1 MTVGTTRLH
10 QQNVELFAKLNDELK
25 SLQEQVG
32 TGKAE
37 LKLSE
42 NLYDISKLSAAEE
55 KKSETQGFLENSQRV
70 VRDLEHVDQAL
81 DQAQN
86 LIIRLQEIAVE
97 TANDVLGKEER
108 ERYIYEAEMIKTE
121 ILDMA
126 NQRDSFG
133 NNLFGGTSGG
143 EKPFKINALGEVS
156 YHGSAIRKTVQV
168 SEGLKADQNF
178 SGHEVFMGIGSGSDT
193 KSIFSLVD
201 DLVSSLKVSLT
212 SNSSSKLFSDGGS
225 VDLVF
230 PSTQAEAKVQF
241 DLVKDGVVHKI
252 SATVY
257 GNDYSV
263 IASAINQ
270 VSGSTGVSANVVSG
284 NRIRLQGTAGS
295 DVIINSANF
304 SNYEDKKT
312 NIGIIKDVS
321 SSNIVEKISE
331 NRLSNQVLTNKIG
344 EAFQHFSNIRNE
356 VSASA
361 RRAQQSEIAAQELL
375 ILLEDD
381 MSDIRDADLANLLTK
396 IEFLMTNREA
406 AQATFTRITSK
417 SLFDYLG

>member
-1 MTVGTTRLH
+1 
-10 QQNVELFAKLNDELK
+10 
-25 SLQEQVG
+25 
-32 TGKAE
+32 
-37 LKLSE
+37 
-42 NLYDISKLSAAEE
+42 
-55 KKSETQGFLENSQRV
+55 
-70 VRDLEHVDQAL
+70 
-81 DQAQN
+81 
-86 LIIRLQEIAVE
+86 
-97 TANDVLGKEER
+97 
-108 ERYIYEAEMIKTE
+108 
-121 ILDMA
+121 
-126 NQRDSFG
+126 
-133 NNLFGGTSGG
+133 
-143 EKPFKINALGEVS
+143 
-156 YHGSAIRKTVQV
+156 
-168 SEGLKADQNF
+168 
-178 SGHEVFMGIGSGSDT
+178 MGIGCGSDT
-193 KSIFSLVD
+193 ESIFSLVD
-201 DLVSSLKVSLT
+201 DLVSSLKVNLT
-212 SNSSSKLFSDGGS
+212 SNSSSKLFSDGAS

-270 VSGSTGVSANVVSG
+270 VSGSTGVSANVASG
-284 NRIRLQGTAGS
+284 NRIRLQGTTGS
-295 DVIINSANF
+295 DVIINSATF
-304 SNYEDKKT
+304 SNYEDIKT
-312 NIGIIKDVS
+312 NIGVIKDVS
-321 SSNIVEKISE
+321 SSNIVENISE
-331 NRLSNQVLTNKIG
+331 NRLSNQALTNKIG